1 MNKFIRRF
9 IGFSL
14 GPVIGAIISFFTVP
28 LITAFVSPAEYGKA
42 SMFSLFQAI
51 VMTFIYLGIDQAY
64 TREYYAEDDKKS
76 IFQNAVLMPFILSV
90 VLLAIIGVRPQLLS
104 NVLFESPDYTRT
116 AVFFGIAIVFSVV
129 ERFILLSIR
138 MQEKAIEFSFFSIVM
153 KVTVFI
159 VAAVMIYFGKRDF
172 LTVVFSTL
180 IGQLLGDALLFVR
193 YRHLLNIKGFKMNK
207 PLVGKMAKFGLPL
220 VFAASLATLM
230 NSSDRLFLRTFSTF
244 TEIGIYT
251 ATLKVSQVLGIVQTS
266 FTSFWVPTAYRWHS
280 EDKEIRYYKV
290 ISEIILLVMTVVFF
304 ALIFSK
310 EIIVKILSPE
320 YIESKYVLAL
330 LCLQPIL
337 YTLSETTTL
346 GIVFSRKSYLN
357 IWVSVVSILPNIIIN
372 LLLTPILG
380 TIGAGIASGI
390 SYVFFFSART
400 YFSSK
405 NGFSFPFKKHFLSIA
420 LFLICALINTQDFQ
434 MLGIVNLILFALTM
448 VVQFST
454 LLQIKE
460 IYKQPKNW
468 DFS

>member
-14 GPVIGAIISFFTVP
+14 GPVIGAMISFFTVP

-42 SMFSLFQAI
+42 SMFSLFQSI

-76 IFQNAVLMPFILSV
+76 IFLNAVLMPFLLAL
-90 VLLAIIGVRPQLLS
+90 VLLVIIGIWPQLLS
-104 NVLFESPDYTRT
+104 NVLFESPDYTKT

-172 LTVVFSTL
+172 LTVVYSTL
-180 IGQLLGDALLFVR
+180 IGQLLGDAMLFFR
-193 YRHLLNIKGFKMNK
+193 YRHLLNIKGFKVNK
-207 PLVGKMAKFGLPL
+207 PLVGRMAKFGLPL

-244 TEIGIYT
+244 AEIGIYT

-280 EDKEIRYYKV
+280 EGKEIKYYKI
-290 ISEIILLVMTVVFF
+290 ISEIILLVMTLVFF

-310 EIIVKILSPE
+310 DIIVKILSPE

-380 TIGAGIASGI
+380 TVGAGIASGI

-420 LFLICALINTQDFQ
+420 LFLICALINTQEFQ
-434 MLGIVNLILFALTM
+434 MLSIVNLFLFALTI

-454 LLQIKE
+454 LMQIKE
-460 IYKQPKNW
+460 IYKQPKKW
-468 DFS
+468 DFN